1 MSAAVWYFAYG
12 SNMET
17 ATFRGRRGIA
27 FARAVP
33 ARLFGWRLVLDKPP
47 LLPMGESMANLVA
60 EAGAET
66 LGVLYEIARADLDH
80 LDLTEGVLIGNYRRL
95 EVPVTPF
102 RAPAD
107 AVTAHTLVSDR
118 RDPTL
123 QPSVR
128 YMTRLIA
135 GAEEH
140 GLPADYIAFLRRVP
154 AGAESAEAARARAL
168 IDQALR
174 RGG

>member
-17 ATFRGRRGIA
+17 ATFSGRRGIA
-27 FARAVP
+27 FARALP
-33 ARLFGWRLVLDKPP
+33 ARLPGWRLVLDKPP
-47 LLPMGESMANLVA
+47 LLPIGEAMANLVPDPT
-60 EAGAET
+60 AET
-66 LGVLYEIARADLDH
+66 LGVLYAITSADLDH

-95 EVPVTPF
+95 EVPVTPLGT
-102 RAPAD
+102 PAG

-123 QPSVR
+123 RPSVR
-128 YMTRLIA
+128 YMAHLIT

-140 GLPADYIAFLRRVP
+140 GLPADYVAFLRRVP
-154 AGAESAEAARARAL
+154 AGAETPEAARARAL
-168 IDQALR
+168 VDQVLR
-174 RGG
+174 RAR